1 MSIRALLDT
10 HSFIWFIGGSERLST
25 RARSLIEARENPM
38 LVSVASLWEIAIKN
52 GLGKLSLDR
61 SFAELIPEQ
70 LERQQIGV
78 LGIELQHLA
87 ELVRLPQHHRD
98 PFDRLIAAQ
107 AIAER
112 LPVISI
118 DAALDAYGVERIW

>member
-1 MSIRALLDT
+1 L
-10 HSFIWFIGGSERLST
+10 
-25 RARSLIEARENPM
+25 
-38 LVSVASLWEIAIKN
+38 AS
-52 GLGKLSLDR
+52 SLDR
-61 SFAELIPEQ
+61 PFAELIPEQ

-118 DAALDAYGVERIW
+118 DAALDAYGVQRIW

>member
-1 MSIRALLDT
+1 
-10 HSFIWFIGGSERLST
+10 
-25 RARSLIEARENPM
+25 
-38 LVSVASLWEIAIKN
+38 
-52 GLGKLSLDR
+52 
-61 SFAELIPEQ
+61 
-70 LERQQIGV
+70 V

>member
-10 HSFIWFIGGSERLST
+10 HSFIWFIGGSERLSA

-61 SFAELIPEQ
+61 PFAELIPEQ

-78 LGIELQHLA
+78 LGVELQHLA

-112 LPVISI
+112 LPVISA
-118 DAALDAYGVERIW
+118 DAALDAYGVQRIW

>member
-10 HSFIWFIGGSERLST
+10 HAFIWFISGSERLSA
-25 RARSLIEARENPM
+25 RARALIEARENPM
-38 LVSVASLWEIAIKN
+38 LVSIASLWEIAIKN
-52 GLGKLSLDR
+52 DLGKLSLDR
-61 SFAELIPEQ
+61 PFAELIPEQ

-87 ELVRLPQHHRD
+87 ALVRLPQHHRD

-118 DAALDAYGVERIW
+118 DAALDAYGVQRIW